1 MEKINQ
7 LYKEWLSLQP
17 LQPKDRKRLDDKFRL
32 EFNYN
37 SNHIEGNTLSYGQT
51 KLLLLF
57 GETSGSAKLR
67 DYEEMKAHNVGLE
80 LMKQEAEDKQRPL
93 TENFI
98 RNLNRTILVQ
108 DYWKNARTPD
118 GQNSRM
124 LVKTGTYKTRP
135 NSVITVTGELFDYA
149 APEETPAFMTSLV
162 EWYNAVSGKGEM
174 SPLQLATLLHYRYI
188 RIHPFEDGNGRIA
201 RLLTSFVLH
210 RCGYPMIVIQ
220 TKDKDRYLSVLHQ
233 CDVEVGLTPS
243 DGANAPLSKIQPFV
257 DYLESCLIHSLEVSI
272 KAAKGESIEEEDDF
286 EKQLTLLDR
295 ELQQKKQQLEEE
307 KLQKKYFS
315 EEEVRKVLGAVYF
328 PLVSQFDKAINTLY
342 TQWFRVMTNSTNLS
356 KSTYAEG
363 GLNVGPDL
371 RNAEDYIRN
380 AKSVWFNCYISS
392 PKKGKIEVLGQLEI
406 KLSFHILFLED
417 KYHIADFCNKDF
429 AYGEVP
435 SKEEMDTITSL
446 FKQALR
452 EPVEKAIHKMDE

>member
-7 LYKEWLSLQP
+7 LYNEWLSLQP
-17 LQPKDRKRLDDKFRL
+17 LQVKDRKRLDDKFRL

-51 KLLLLF
+51 ELLLLF

-67 DYEEMKAHNVGLE
+67 DYEEMKAHNIGLE

-98 RNLNRTILVQ
+98 RNLNLTILVQ

-118 GQNSRM
+118 GQNIRM
-124 LVKTGTYKTRP
+124 FVKTGTYKTRP
-135 NSVITVTGELFDYA
+135 NSVVTVTGEIFDYA
-149 APEETPAFMTSLV
+149 APEETPSFMTSLV
-162 EWYNAVSGKGEM
+162 EWYNVVSEKSEM
-174 SPLQLATLLHYRYI
+174 SPLQLAALLHYRYI

-201 RLLTSFVLH
+201 RLLTNFVLH
-210 RCGYPMIVIQ
+210 RCEYPMIVVQ

-233 CDVEVGLTPS
+233 CDVEVGLMPS
-243 DGANAPLSKIQPFV
+243 DGANAPLNKIRPFV

-286 EKQLTLLDR
+286 DKRLTLLDR
-295 ELQQKKQQLEEE
+295 KLQQKMKQE
-307 KLQKKYFS
+307 KKYIS

-328 PLVSQFDKAINTLY
+328 PLVSQFDKAIISLSN
-342 TQWFRVMTNSTNLS
+342 QWFCYLTKSTRLS
-356 KSTYAEG
+356 KSTCAEG

-371 RNAEDYIRN
+371 RNAEDYIRE
-380 AKSVWFNCYISS
+380 AKSVWFNCHITS
-392 PKKGKIEVLGQLEI
+392 PKKEKKEVLGQLEI
-406 KLSFHILFLED
+406 KLSFHILFLKD
-417 KYHIADFCNKDF
+417 KYHIADFCEKDF

-446 FKQALR
+446 FKQVLT